1 MRMIHAAH
9 PCQFLITNDYD
20 VIVMRQEVRQLA
32 RELGLGLAQQAK
44 LAAAISMVARMLLAV
59 NQSTTMRMWTSDS
72 MARPALEIACSLT
85 SQPPDNL
92 AQIENTLRL
101 DELRTL
107 VDMMTVSLEADETLI
122 NLRIQLNDQG

>member
-1 MRMIHAAH
+1 MRTILAAH

-20 VIVMRQEVRQLA
+20 VILMRQEVRHLA

-59 NQSTTMRMWTSDS
+59 NQSTTMRMWTSDP

-92 AQIENTLRL
+92 AQL

-107 VDMMTVSLEADETLI
+107 VDMMTVSFEADETLI